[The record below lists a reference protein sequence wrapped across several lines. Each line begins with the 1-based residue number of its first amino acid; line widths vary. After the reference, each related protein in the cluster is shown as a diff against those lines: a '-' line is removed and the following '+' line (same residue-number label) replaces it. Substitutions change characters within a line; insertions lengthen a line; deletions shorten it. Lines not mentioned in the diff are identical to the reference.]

1 MAENNTNRT
10 VMLLAGAVVVLL
22 IAFVV
27 VVVLSTNSG
36 GGQSA
41 QTSNNTAATTTASTD
56 TSATGLVSST
66 STPFDP
72 STATK
77 VPAGQTPQAFVSA
90 YYQDMLDGK
99 WADAFKMQPYAS
111 QQGQTVADFQATE
124 TSYGMTSFKLI
135 GEKTVGTTAT
145 VVIEQNLGANG
156 IWGATWT
163 LVKQGGTWLVKSR
176 SVSMGT
182 PTAP

>member
-27 VVVLSTNSG
+27 VVLLSTNTGSS
-36 GGQSA
+36 QNAAS
-41 QTSNNTAATTTASTD
+41 TNSATTTAAST
-56 TSATGLVSST
+56 TASATGLVSST
-66 STPFDP
+66 STPFDA

-77 VPAGQTPQAFVSA
+77 VPGGQTPQAFVSA
-90 YYQDMLDGK
+90 YYQDILDGK
-99 WADAFKMQPYAS
+99 WAGAFKMQPAAS

-163 LVKQGGTWLVKSR
+163 LVNQGGTWLVKTR

>member
-27 VVVLSTNSG
+27 VVLLSTNTSG
-36 GGQSA
+36 SQ
-41 QTSNNTAATTTASTD
+41 NAASTTTTTTTASTT

-66 STPFDP
+66 STPFDA

-99 WADAFKMQPYAS
+99 WADAFKMQPAAS

-163 LVKQGGTWLVKSR
+163 LVNQGGTWLVKTR

-182 PTAP
+182 PKAP

>member
-10 VMLLAGAVVVLL
+10 VMVLAGAVVVLL

-27 VVVLSTNSG
+27 VVLMSTNSG
-36 GGQSA
+36 GSQST
-41 QTSNNTAATTTASTD
+41 QTSNSATTTASTD

-66 STPFDP
+66 SAPFDP

-77 VPAGQTPQAFVSA
+77 VPAGQAPQAFVSA

-99 WADAFKMQPYAS
+99 WADAFKMQPAAS

-135 GEKTVGTTAT
+135 GEKTVDATAT

-163 LVKQGGTWLVKSR
+163 FVKQGSTWLVKTR